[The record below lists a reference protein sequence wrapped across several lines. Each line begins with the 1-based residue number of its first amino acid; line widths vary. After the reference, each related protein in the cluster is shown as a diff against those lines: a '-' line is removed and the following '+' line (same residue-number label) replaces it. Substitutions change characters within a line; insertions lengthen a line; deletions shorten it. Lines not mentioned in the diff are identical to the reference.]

1 MLEEDN
7 YENNPFQSWI
17 DFRFSTGL
25 FFFLKNIFTLLKN
38 VKLFK
43 LFLWLQIANTITTI
57 YQITRQ
63 QSQIFDW
70 KMIDKR

>member
-1 MLEEDN
+1 MTLLNLEKI
-7 YENNPFQSWI
+7 FK
-17 DFRFSTGL
+17 FFVCL
-25 FFFLKNIFTLLKN
+25 FLFLKNIFTLLKN

-57 YQITRQ
+57 YQITRL
-63 QSQIFDW
+63 QSQILDW